1 LDLIFF
7 SHLKY
12 LTLFVN
18 FLDQFDKM
26 AVFRNSLI
34 ASALALLFSASIDA
48 HVTLTPKFAEPG
60 QNLTTAFHVPH
71 GCNGSATTG
80 IFVTVPDAITVLTP
94 QQINNWVNIFYYN

>member
-1 LDLIFF
+1 
-7 SHLKY
+7 
-12 LTLFVN
+12 
-18 FLDQFDKM
+18 M

-94 QQINNWVNIFYYN
+94 QQINNWVNIFYYNQINSLTYSFTI